1 MNKQNHRF
9 LLIALCFSI
18 LFISLHTVANAS
30 TTADPYF
37 SSVNTTLPS
46 SRKIVEFDAQTINS
60 CRTISITS
68 CTLYTQNAAGNWVYK
83 TSLPVPS
90 AVVYNSFVY
99 STTMDY
105 SAYMPN
111 GGTYRIYTVWNADG
125 HSYGGHSNSMSY

>member
-18 LFISLHTVANAS
+18 LFISLHTVANAA
-30 TTADPYF
+30 TTADSYF
-37 SSVNTTLPS
+37 SVATTTLIS
-46 SRKIVEFDAQTINS
+46 SAKVVEFSAQTNNP

-90 AVVYNSFVY
+90 TVAYNNFVY
-99 STTMDY
+99 LTTMDY

-125 HSYGGHSNSMSY
+125 HSYGRYSNSMSY